1 MYTVSMGED
10 FKWSLLLVFQPS
22 RIQPSSRSDSNEN
35 NTGKGNVTLSIKKL
49 TFCRKCEKNPVD
61 TCRRNKS
68 VRSDNTFKNSYPCLV
83 LGYSKQM
90 QPTTNFQGDY
100 SYGSNKN
107 FRKTFVYNSDSTPR
121 ENSVQVSTKSTNLD
135 RKIDKLLVL

>member
-1 MYTVSMGED
+1 MKIIQAKET
-10 FKWSLLLVFQPS
+10 LLYLLKNLLFVV
-22 RIQPSSRSDSNEN
+22 
-35 NTGKGNVTLSIKKL
+35 NVK
-49 TFCRKCEKNPVD
+49 KNPVD
-61 TCRRNKS
+61 TCKRNKN

-90 QPTTNFQGDY
+90 HPTSNFQGDY
-100 SYGSNKN
+100 NYGSNKN